1 MTDKDRIAA
10 VEANRL
16 REDPAFQ
23 AAVLSSRRQTLEAL
37 STVDPSDIEQIRTL
51 QARVKAIDL
60 LATEL
65 AAAII
70 RGTPQRETAVA

>member
-1 MTDKDRIAA
+1 MSTDASVAA
-10 VEANRL
+10 AEANRL

-23 AAVLSSRRQTLEAL
+23 AAVLGARKQALEAL
-37 STVDPSDIEQIRTL
+37 ISVEPTNAEEIRTL
-51 QARVKAIDL
+51 QARVRAIDL

-70 RGTPQRETAVA
+70 RGTPQRSQTVV